1 MCVCNE
7 YLQTYAVLC
16 IWLANMT
23 GDLFL
28 LDFSNKQRTNL
39 LLLSLQIHIV
49 RSSCTHPIFKCHF
62 FKSTKR
68 KHFHIEWPVLQL
80 VSIASTIH
88 LPDVYSSGRLPR
100 CQHVLVH
107 VPTWCPPS
115 GQLSTWS

>member
-39 LLLSLQIHIV
+39 LLFSLQMHIA
-49 RSSCTHPIFKCHF
+49 RSSCTQAIFKCLF
-62 FKSTKR
+62 FKSKKR
-68 KHFHIEWPVLQL
+68 DFAHKTPPYSGKNVVLL
-80 VSIASTIH
+80 I
-88 LPDVYSSGRLPR
+88 
-100 CQHVLVH
+100 
-107 VPTWCPPS
+107 
-115 GQLSTWS
+115 